1 MNASLFLM
9 GRVKELSN
17 EMILKELSKRVE
29 FELSFSH
36 ADILHMLFSGEEYC
50 MVQIAQKI
58 HRSKATVSVLVD
70 KLEANGYITKR
81 QSDSDSRM
89 TLIKATQK
97 TLDLQSV
104 FIEVSD
110 IVFKKLFNGFSKAE
124 ELFVEELLLK
134 MLENIKE

>member
-81 QSDSDSRM
+81 QSDNDSRM